1 MWGRMSCPTSLRS
14 MKSDRV
20 YLEQILDATEKIRQ
34 FVSDMD
40 QDAFLKEPK
49 DAKRGHHAI
58 GARLRNALRRR
69 PEWQSRSRGGK
80 SPGSATA
87 PSMTTIR
94 LISKSHGARF
104 STTSNRLP

>member
-1 MWGRMSCPTSLRS
+1 

-58 GARLRNALRRR
+58 GARRRIG
-69 PEWQSRSRGGK
+69 E
-80 SPGSATA
+80 
-87 PSMTTIR
+87 
-94 LISKSHGARF
+94 ARF
-104 STTSNRLP
+104 ADDQSGNQGPVAGNRRVPRPRHP